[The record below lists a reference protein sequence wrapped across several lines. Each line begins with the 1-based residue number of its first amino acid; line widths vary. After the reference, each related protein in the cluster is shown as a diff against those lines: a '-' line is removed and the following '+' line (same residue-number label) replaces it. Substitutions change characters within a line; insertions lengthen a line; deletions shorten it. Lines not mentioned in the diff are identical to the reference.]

1 MMKNQLNLVL
11 FFHHLPYTHV
21 LQESGKTLIQ
31 HIYDTHFEGVKRV
44 ENYIETWRGL
54 ANELDEVSYANVDA
68 LLQEQYRV
76 AKDWRDQVNTYFL
89 RKSGI
94 ADEKGRQIYA

>member
-1 MMKNQLNLVL
+1 M
-11 FFHHLPYTHV
+11 

-31 HIYDTHFEGVKRV
+31 HIYDTHFEGVKCV